1 MFESIGLT
9 CHEIDVDGKNVGDIV
24 SIDGKNYKVT
34 KKTRTAVAVERWY
47 WFDNIIAK
55 LFKKNQGDE

>member
-9 CHEIDVDGKNVGDIV
+9 CREIDVKGKSVGDIV
-24 SIDGKNYKVT
+24 KIEGKNFKVT
-34 KKTRTAVAVERWY
+34 KKTRTAVTVERWY

-55 LFKKNQGDE
+55 LLKKDVEE